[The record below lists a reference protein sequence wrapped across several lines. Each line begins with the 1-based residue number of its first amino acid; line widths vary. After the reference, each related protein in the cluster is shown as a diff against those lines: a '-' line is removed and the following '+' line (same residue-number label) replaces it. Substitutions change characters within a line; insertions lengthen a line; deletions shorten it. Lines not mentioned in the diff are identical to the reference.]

1 MLKNFFL
8 NDTVITV
15 MVILNTMVI
24 FLGGLYQEDYIITV
38 LDDVFTLLFAIEA
51 VAKIKDMTW
60 ATYWKD
66 PWNRFDLI
74 VLLFAL
80 PSLVNI
86 ISPEMVA
93 TNAILAF
100 RSFRIFKT
108 LRLMKAIPHIG
119 ELLNGIK
126 NAIQSS
132 LLVCIAF
139 VVLLLVVSILTTS
152 LFGQIC
158 PEHFGNTGISLYS
171 IFRLFTIEGWY
182 DLPDQIAAN
191 SSATIGVLARIYFSI
206 LLFVGGILGMSLIN
220 SIFVDAIMADNNDDV
235 KEELEQVRKQLNT
248 IEEMLKKTDP
258 KQ

>member
-1 MLKNFFL
+1 MLKHIFL
-8 NDTVITV
+8 NDTIITV
-15 MVILNTMVI
+15 LVILNTLVI

-38 LDDVFTLLFAIEA
+38 FDDVFTVLFAIEA
-51 VAKIKDMTW
+51 VVKIKYLTW
-60 ATYWKD
+60 TTYWKES
-66 PWNRFDLI
+66 WNRFDLM

-80 PSLVNI
+80 PSLINI
-86 ISPEMVA
+86 FSPEMVA

-108 LRLMKAIPHIG
+108 LRLMKAIPHIS
-119 ELLNGIK
+119 ELLNGIR

-139 VVLLLVVSILTTS
+139 VILLLVVSILTTS
-152 LFGQIC
+152 LFGDIC

-191 SSATIGVLARIYFSI
+191 SSVTIGVLARIYFSV
-206 LLFVGGILGMSLIN
+206 LLFVGGILGMSLVN

-235 KEELEQVRKQLNT
+235 KEELKEMREQLDK
-248 IEEMLKKTDP
+248 IEKLLKEKR
-258 KQ
+258 